1 MKVLSVQEKE
11 EHEKPYNNLNEQQEK
26 KSHMEITF

>member
-11 EHEKPYNNLNEQQEK
+11 EHEKQYNNLNEQQQK